1 MLQTYAE
8 ELVFSIDK
16 HSLVLDLKVDKIILR
31 LRGNYYG
38 ETKKGHR

>member
-1 MLQTYAE
+1 MFQTYTE
-8 ELVFSIDK
+8 EIVFFIDK
-16 HSLVLDLKVDKIILR
+16 HSLVLDLKVDKITLR